1 VTGPSVSLVVG
12 EKLSHEL
19 DPSN

>member
-1 VTGPSVSLVVG
+1 VTGPSVSFVVG